1 MYGDV
6 DGCRRMLIDVGDVER
21 MLMNVDGCMRMYWDV
36 G

>member
-6 DGCRRMLIDVGDVER
+6 DGCRRMLIDVGGVEG